1 MLAWARP
8 YATLVFIAHKLLF
21 VSFGA
26 GLAYQR
32 GSAFN
37 RRMRRAF
44 RALSGAGGI
53 WRNRELRRAELGWGA
68 AIVAEWMHFVA
79 LGVFAYEAGGPL
91 AVGVAG
97 LVRLLP
103 AALLAPFAAALG
115 DRFRRERFLAV
126 NALVGAAALGGS
138 AAAFA
143 LGENEFL
150 VIGLAAPVGVASTLV
165 RPALQALLPSLARSP
180 AELIASNGATS
191 TVEGLGTLLGPLAAG
206 LILSLADPGV
216 VFGAGALAL
225 AVGAALFARVQ
236 VEGRLVLSEPES
248 IDTRQA
254 LFAGFAA
261 VLGEPKSRLVVALI
275 AAQGFVRGCLNVLIV
290 VTVFQVLEAG
300 DGAVGYLTAALGVG
314 GLIGA
319 LASPALLG
327 RRLAAPFGVA
337 LVFWGLPIALVAPTR
352 YLAVA
357 ILLLAVVGAANS
369 IEDVAAFTL
378 LQRIVP
384 DEVLTRVLGVV
395 WAVAMGAVGLG
406 SIAAP
411 AVVDAVGPRPS
422 LILVGAI
429 LPVLTLLTWRG
440 LVEIDRTVAK
450 PGPGLEVVEQSTLFA
465 ALSIAAK
472 ERLAAALLP
481 LDVATDEVVFHAGEV
496 GDRFYLVADGALEIV
511 GDGVRAVAAT
521 GDFFGEIALLRDVP
535 RTATVRALV
544 ESEVYVLS
552 RADFLAAMLAH
563 TGVRAA
569 GEAVADERLGRAPV
583 SG

>member
-1 MLAWARP
+1 M
-8 YATLVFIAHKLLF
+8 K
-21 VSFGA
+21 
-26 GLAYQR
+26 
-32 GSAFN
+32 
-37 RRMRRAF
+37 RAF
-44 RALSGAGGI
+44 HALSGAGGI
-53 WRNRELRRAELGWGA
+53 WRNRELRRAELAWGA

-79 LGVFAYEAGGPL
+79 LGVFAYEAGGPI
-91 AVGVAG
+91 AVGIAG

-115 DRFRRERFLAV
+115 DRFRRERFLVV
-126 NALVGAAALGGS
+126 NALVGAAALTGS

-143 LGENEFL
+143 LGGNEIL
-150 VIGLAAPVGVASTLV
+150 VIGLGAPVGVAATLV

-191 TVEGLGTLLGPLAAG
+191 TVEGFGTLVGPLAAG
-206 LILSLADPGV
+206 LILSLSDPGV
-216 VFGAGALAL
+216 VFGAGAVAL
-225 AVGAALFARVQ
+225 AAAAALFAGVK
-236 VEGRLVLSEPES
+236 VEGRLLLSETEP
-248 IDTRQA
+248 IDARRA

-261 VLGEPKSRLVVALI
+261 ILGEPKSRLVVALI

-290 VTVFQVLEAG
+290 VTVFQVLDAS

-314 GLIGA
+314 GLVGA
-319 LASPALLG
+319 LASPALVG

-395 WAVAMGAVGLG
+395 WAVAMGAVGIG

-411 AVVDAVGPRPS
+411 AVVDAIGPRPS
-422 LILVGAI
+422 LMLVGAI

-450 PGPGLEVVEQSTLFA
+450 PGPGLEVIEEASLFA

-472 ERLAAALLP
+472 ERLAAALVP
-481 LDVATDEVVFHAGEV
+481 LDVAADEVVFRAGDA

-511 GDGVRAVAAT
+511 GDEVRAVAAA

-535 RTATVRALV
+535 RTATVHALV
-544 ESEVYVLS
+544 DSELYVLS

-569 GEAVADERLGRAPV
+569 GEAVADERLGRASVP
-583 SG
+583 G